1 MTDVGLLRAVQGEL
15 KRLREK
21 VEEDIEI
28 VKRREGLDFVNI
40 DPSSLRLKW

>member
-1 MTDVGLLRAVQGEL
+1 
-15 KRLREK
+15 